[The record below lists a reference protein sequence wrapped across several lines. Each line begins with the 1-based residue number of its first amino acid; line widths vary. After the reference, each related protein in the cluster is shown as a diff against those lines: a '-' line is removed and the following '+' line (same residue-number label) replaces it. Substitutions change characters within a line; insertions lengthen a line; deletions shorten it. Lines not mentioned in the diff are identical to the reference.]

1 MNFGFTKRERL
12 SSVKCMEVQVLVVL
26 IVLF

>member
-1 MNFGFTKRERL
+1 MNFELTKRERL
-12 SSVKCMEVQVLVVL
+12 SPVKFMEVQVLVVL

>member
-1 MNFGFTKRERL
+1 MNFELTKRERL
-12 SSVKCMEVQVLVVL
+12 SPVKFMEVQVLAVL